1 MNCEPI
7 THLVI
12 LLAVK
17 IIQFT
22 QKKKADNNLA
32 EIPTD
37 MKQKGMMT

>member
-22 QKKKADNNLA
+22 LKKKMITTWLKSQQ
-32 EIPTD
+32 I
-37 MKQKGMMT
+37 